1 MEKQTQIGYFLLSSK
16 ILNLFTFFFEQKNI
30 HNLVFR
36 LNVDK
41 VVDNVDKLR
50 F

>member
-1 MEKQTQIGYFLLSSK
+1 MSSK

-30 HNLVFR
+30 HNLFFR

-41 VVDNVDKLR
+41 VVDNVDKSG